1 VNRQTSQRPHL
12 RLLADPPALRPTRVQ
27 AGVNGLAVMGL
38 IVLAVV
44 LDVALVVY
52 AAVVSLRD
60 RRLIR
65 FAASAEKKKG
75 MGGP

>member
-1 VNRQTSQRPHL
+1 
-12 RLLADPPALRPTRVQ
+12 
-27 AGVNGLAVMGL
+27 MGL